1 MKLTSAS
8 DTDALWP
15 TASVAATAEE
25 EEEEEEDEEV
35 AVEEGGDA
43 DSAKDDGSARCPAIA
58 EM

>member
-15 TASVAATAEE
+15 TASAAATAEE
-25 EEEEEEDEEV
+25 EEDEEV
-35 AVEEGGDA
+35 VVEEGADA